1 LDWLKSVAKGG
12 KTMADVDRFGFRNE
26 EHVFHR
32 YFPRYTVS
40 LRYCP
45 ELFNLI
51 ERNPD
56 QENPRTISSNINVVF
71 AILRYQEMVEELV
84 NLQAVSQIPEK
95 IEKIRREVSELREI
109 IDSLE
114 HIKYI
119 IAHDPEKVQKV
130 LSAQE
135 KILNLNH
142 FRDIH

>member
-1 LDWLKSVAKGG
+1 
-12 KTMADVDRFGFRNE
+12 
-26 EHVFHR
+26 
-32 YFPRYTVS
+32 
-40 LRYCP
+40 
-45 ELFNLI
+45 
-51 ERNPD
+51 
-56 QENPRTISSNINVVF
+56 
-71 AILRYQEMVEELV
+71 MVEELV

>member
-1 LDWLKSVAKGG
+1 V
-12 KTMADVDRFGFRNE
+12 TDVDRFGFRCE

-32 YFPRYTVS
+32 YFPRYTIS

-84 NLQAVSQIPEK
+84 NLQAVSQVPER
-95 IEKIRREVSELREI
+95 IEKIRREVDELREI

-114 HIKYI
+114 HIKCM
-119 IAHDPEKVQKV
+119 IAKDPEKFQKS
-130 LSAQE
+130 LSDQE
-135 KILNLNH
+135 KILDLND
-142 FRDIH
+142 FRDMH